1 MEFFQNFSHFLFQQ
15 VAVVALFEVG
25 LEQIFDRIV
34 MVGRELFVQLLLEA
48 LGKVILERDVVLFAL
63 YFDGELAQQS
73 ILRDFRSF

>member
-1 MEFFQNFSHFLFQQ
+1 
-15 VAVVALFEVG
+15 VTVVALFEVG

-48 LGKVILERDVVLFAL
+48 LGEVVLERDVVLFAL

-73 ILRDFRSF
+73 ILRDFLFF